1 VPSIRSRHAF
11 LCLEFLHSQ
20 PGQYLP
26 EQAVSSLVQQ
36 SRSRYLRLPLVI
48 AAVLGCLFV
57 IQSSVKYGASQLLIT
72 YSLTTANLYAATTAV
87 RLTPTSYEAHYA
99 NAAVLTLN
107 QKPEQAVIELER
119 AVALRPT
126 DHGLW
131 SELGLLRDQLGDAQ
145 GALSAFNEAV
155 KRAPYYSQPRWNRGN
170 VLLRS
175 GQYEAAFQDLSNA
188 AASNPALLPNLM
200 GLAWSVSKGDMQ
212 LAEQLAQINSNERRI
227 ALTRFLTWK
236 GEGRAAVAQYALTR
250 EVPSDV
256 RREMVDQLLAKGAV
270 REAFEIWKSGEPDGG
285 QATTGIYDAGFE
297 GRLSLTERGFGWRI
311 SHDQPTV
318 KVSVDAGT
326 PHSGSKDLRIDFNG
340 NSNPGI
346 AIVSQ
351 LVLVDPSSHY
361 KLSFVG
367 RSQEMVSGGLPIVIA
382 VHNAKP
388 SQLLGRSATL
398 AKGSTE
404 WLPYSFEFTTPA
416 DTNAILLNLVRENC
430 TTSPCPSFGSISL
443 DSFYLQKV
451 K

>member
-1 VPSIRSRHAF
+1 M
-11 LCLEFLHSQ
+11 
-20 PGQYLP
+20 
-26 EQAVSSLVQQ
+26 
-36 SRSRYLRLPLVI
+36 RLPLVI
-48 AAVLGCLFV
+48 AGVLGCLFV
-57 IQSSVKYGASQLLIT
+57 IQSTAKYGASQLLIA
-72 YSLTTANLYAATTAV
+72 YSLSTADLGAASTAV
-87 RLTPTSYEAHYA
+87 RLKPKSSEAHFA
-99 NAAVLTLN
+99 NGAVLTLN

-126 DHGLW
+126 DYGLW

-188 AASNPALLPNLM
+188 AESNPALLPNLM

-227 ALTRFLTWK
+227 AFTRFLTWK
-236 GEGRAAVAQYALTR
+236 GEGATAIAQYALTR
-250 EVPSDV
+250 DVPLNV

-285 QATTGIYDAGFE
+285 QATTGVYDAGFE
-297 GRLSLTERGFGWRI
+297 GALSLSERGFGWRI
-311 SHDQPTV
+311 SRDQPTV
-318 KVSVDAGT
+318 TISVDAGT

-340 NSNPGI
+340 NSNPGT

-351 LVLVDPSSHY
+351 LVLVEPSSRY
-361 KLSFVG
+361 KLSFAG
-367 RSQEMVSGGLPIVIA
+367 RSQDMVSGGLPFVIA
-382 VHNAKP
+382 VDNAKP
-388 SQLLGRSATL
+388 SQLLGRSPTL
-398 AKGSTE
+398 AKGTTD
-404 WLPYSFEFTTPA
+404 WLPYSFEFTTTA
-416 DTNAILLNLVRENC
+416 DTKAILLNVLRENC

-443 DSFYLQKV
+443 DSFYLQKL